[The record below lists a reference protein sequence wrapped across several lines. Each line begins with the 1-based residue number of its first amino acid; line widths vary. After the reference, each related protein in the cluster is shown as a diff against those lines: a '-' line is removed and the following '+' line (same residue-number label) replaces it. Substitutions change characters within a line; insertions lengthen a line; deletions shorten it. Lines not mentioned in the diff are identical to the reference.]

1 MSDDRRRYAPAAARN
16 RDPIRDVLRRW
27 LPDRGLVLEIASGTG
42 EHVVHFAQSCAPSLV
57 FQPTDLD
64 PDARTSIDAW
74 VLALGLQNVRPAV
87 ALDAAS
93 ADWPVAYADAIVCI
107 NMIHISPWQA
117 TIGLCR
123 GAARILSPGGLL
135 YLYGPFRRDGR
146 HTSPGNARFDA
157 DLGRQNP
164 EWGVRDLE
172 AVTARAVGAGFAP
185 PEIESM
191 PANNLSLLFRRSA
204 AARTPEV

>member
-123 GAARILSPGGLL
+123 GAAVPAIPAAVRQKAQASIRALL
-135 YLYGPFRRDGR
+135 
-146 HTSPGNARFDA
+146 NAA
-157 DLGRQNP
+157 Q
-164 EWGVRDLE
+164 
-172 AVTARAVGAGFAP
+172 
-185 PEIESM
+185 S
-191 PANNLSLLFRRSA
+191 
-204 AARTPEV
+204 